1 MLFKHIHKVIVLRL
15 IFRLIKYTDF
25 KLYVYKYVNK
35 YIQTYVCRYI
45 DYWLYIKNKNKK
57 KYLDYSNLETI
68 HRY

>member
-1 MLFKHIHKVIVLRL
+1 M
-15 IFRLIKYTDF
+15 DF

-45 DYWLYIKNKNKK
+45 DYWLYIKKKKNK

>member
-1 MLFKHIHKVIVLRL
+1 MHIHKVIVLGL

-35 YIQTYVCRYI
+35 YIQTFVCRYI
-45 DYWLYIKNKNKK
+45 GYWLYKK

>member
-1 MLFKHIHKVIVLRL
+1 MLFKHIHKVIVLTL

-35 YIQTYVCRYI
+35 YIQTFVCRYI
-45 DYWLYIKNKNKK
+45 GYWLYKK
-57 KYLDYSNLETI
+57 KYLDYSNLKTI